1 MADVTIRQ
9 RDNVYLKIQC
19 DEGIHRELREH
30 YTFFIENAKFHP
42 LVKNKLWDGKK
53 RLYDMKSGQL
63 YAGLLKDLQKN
74 LKEWNYTFE
83 CDIPESTDITPED
96 VIEFTN
102 SLKPYSEKDGGVL
115 TPKDYQYAA
124 VYMGLKFKRRVIISP
139 TASGKSLIIYTI
151 MMKLL
156 EELEGKILIIVPL
169 VGLVK
174 QLFKDFDEYSKLIVF
189 DTEENCHQ
197 ISAGID
203 KNSNK
208 KVYISTYQSIYK
220 LEPEYF
226 SQFQA
231 VLIDETHKAKSDS
244 FVKILEK
251 CTNAEYRL
259 GFTGTLDG
267 WEVNELVVQGLLGK
281 KTRVAKTS
289 DLMDRGDLAKL
300 NIKFYEL
307 QYPKE
312 DKKGL
317 EFKTY
322 AEEIDWIISYNRRNH
337 FIQQLAEYVDG
348 NVLILF
354 QFVEKHGD
362 VLNELI
368 ESKTNKTVHYVHG
381 GVDADKR
388 EEIRQIVENTNNN
401 ILIASYGTFST
412 GINIRN
418 IHHIVLGSTTKSVVR
433 VLQSIGRGLRLGENK
448 DSCIVHD
455 LCDNLVKKSK
465 QNLALMHG
473 LKRIE
478 IYNNQNFEYEIIRI
492 QL

>member
-9 RDNVYLKIQC
+9 RDNVYLKLQC

-53 RLYDMKSGQL
+53 RLYDMKIWQL

-96 VIEFTN
+96 VVRFTN
-102 SLKPYSEKDGGVL
+102 SLKPYSEKDGGIL

-197 ISAGID
+197 ISAGVD

-244 FVKILEK
+244 FVKILEN

-281 KTRVAKTS
+281 KTRVA
-289 DLMDRGDLAKL
+289 
-300 NIKFYEL
+300 
-307 QYPKE
+307 
-312 DKKGL
+312 
-317 EFKTY
+317 KTY

-388 EEIRQIVENTNNN
+388 EEIRQAVENTNNN

-465 QNLALMHG
+465 QNLALVHG

-478 IYNNQNFEYEIIRI
+478 IDNNQNFEYEIIRI